1 MAGRAK
7 ETILPSDGV
16 VIPYAEFIDE
26 CRCLQVV
33 NGGLRSYEHNSRN
46 VTVYGDLRHQPG
58 VQAEAQLRLG
68 ISEIEATMTLS
79 PQLAPILGPRNYA
92 RVEDV
97 IDDPNG
103 NIDHTH
109 LVTTQEH
116 LTGLHVEAYRVGT
129 HVRPFLMT
137 VLSSTRLMRVFFQRF
152 FGVPMDYELL
162 PEPDHPMDL
171 LEEEATDEA

>member
-92 RVEDV
+92 RVEDF
-97 IDDPNG
+97 INDPNG
-103 NIDHTH
+103 EIEHAH
-109 LVTTQEH
+109 LLATQEH
-116 LTGLHVEAYRVGT
+116 LTGFDVVAYRVGT
-129 HVRPFLMT
+129 HVRPFLVT
-137 VLSSTRLMRVFFQRF
+137 KFNDFRHLRIFFLRF
-152 FGVPMDYELL
+152 FGVPMDYEVPPL
-162 PEPDHPMDL
+162 PDRKTLMKRL
-171 LEEEATDEA
+171 RDEA